1 MTNRQGKEGDYRLP
15 KKVKGRVF
23 MNCTPKV
30 GQYDM
35 LEITLGVYFYAKRE
49 TVYREV

>member
-1 MTNRQGKEGDYRLP
+1 MGIFMKKEKEG
-15 KKVKGRVF
+15 VS

-35 LEITLGVYFYAKRE
+35 LEITLGVYLCQKGNHIPGSLNE
-49 TVYREV
+49 GL

>member
-1 MTNRQGKEGDYRLP
+1 L
-15 KKVKGRVF
+15 
-23 MNCTPKV
+23 NCTPKV